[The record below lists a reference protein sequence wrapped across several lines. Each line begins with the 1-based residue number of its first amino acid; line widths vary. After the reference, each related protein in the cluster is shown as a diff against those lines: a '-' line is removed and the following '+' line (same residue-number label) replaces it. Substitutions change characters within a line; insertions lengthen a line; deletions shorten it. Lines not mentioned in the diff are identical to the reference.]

1 MLNTLVPLHT
11 FAANR
16 ATGRIALEMT
26 ASGGRTRRVRVGE
39 DGSLRVRFP
48 NAVAGDTEAV
58 IVNTAGGMA
67 GGDAFTFDLTL
78 RDGADLTLTTAAAEK
93 VYRAMDA
100 PSRIGVRLGV
110 GPGSRLIWA
119 PQETIL
125 FDRTQLTRSID
136 VDLAGDAQVVVVEA
150 IVFGRALMGESV
162 EQGALRDRWRVRRD
176 GRLCYAE
183 TIRLEGAIAEKLHHK
198 AIGDGAI
205 AFATVLIS
213 PGGEAW
219 VEKFRAASDQ
229 YIGQAGIS
237 FWNGVC
243 VARFCAQNSEV
254 LRADMARA
262 LAAMDVTLPRIWL
275 S

>member
-1 MLNTLVPLHT
+1 MTVPLHT

-16 ATGRIALEMT
+16 ATGRIALEMA
-26 ASGGRTRRVRVGE
+26 ASEGRTRRVRVGE

-67 GGDAFTFDLTL
+67 GGDAFTLDFNL

-100 PSRIGVRLGV
+100 PSRIDVRLTVGV
-110 GPGSRLIWA
+110 GSRLAWL

-125 FDRTQLTRSID
+125 FDRTELERSIEA
-136 VDLAGDAQVVVVEA
+136 DLSGDAQIVLAEG
-150 IVFGRALMGESV
+150 IVFGRALMGETV
-162 EQGALRDRWRVRRD
+162 RHGMLRDRWRVRRD

-183 TIRLEGAIAEKLHHK
+183 TASIQREIAAKLAHK
-198 AIGDGAI
+198 AIGAGAI

-213 PGGEAW
+213 PGLESHVAA
-219 VEKFRAASDQ
+219 FRAASD
-229 YIGQAGIS
+229 GFLGEAGIS
-237 FWNGVC
+237 CWNGVC
-243 VARFCAQNSEV
+243 VARFCAHNSAA
-254 LRADMARA
+254 LRADMAHA
-262 LAAMDVTLPRIWL
+262 LAALGVVLPRIWL